1 MKVKTSITLTE
12 GILDDIDREIGGK
25 ESRSEFIERAVVTS
39 LQKLSRKRIDAR
51 DLRIINRN
59 ADRLN
64 REAEEFLEYQG
75 DL

>member
-64 REAEEFLEYQG
+64 REAEEVLEYQG